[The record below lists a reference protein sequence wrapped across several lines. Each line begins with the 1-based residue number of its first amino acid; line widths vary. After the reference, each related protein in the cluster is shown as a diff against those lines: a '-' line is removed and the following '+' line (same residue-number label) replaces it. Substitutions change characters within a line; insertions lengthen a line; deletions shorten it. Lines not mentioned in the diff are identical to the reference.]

1 MELNQDL
8 IEEGKALVV
17 KCESAER
24 MTAESRFELGR
35 WAEKCAP
42 AQEKNC
48 GSVASPTGGVRIAPN
63 TALEEYADEVGVSF
77 ATLKGYRDI
86 ANAWGDDDPTGLSW
100 TVARKLAYRTDR
112 MSLISAVFEAYGKVT
127 PKTIDDYE
135 AHLRAENARREAILQ
150 PQFTDVTEDEEF
162 WVEDEVEND
171 TDFIYDPVNPP
182 INTQPRKHGFSGPIR
197 KLFSVVEHV
206 RAAKALIIE
215 ESIPSV
221 DYANDEHFEEILGAC
236 DTIVTEIMDYRE
248 MVVAKRVK
256 AGLSPEVAS

>member
-48 GSVASPTGGVRIAPN
+48 GSLASPTGGVRIAPN
-63 TALEEYADEVGVSF
+63 TALEEYADEVGLSF

-112 MSLISAVFEAYGKVT
+112 MNLIDAVFKMFGKVT

-135 AHLRAENARREAILQ
+135 KHVQSENARREALLTQ
-150 PQFTDVTEDEEF
+150 QVREAEVLESMEETED
-162 WVEDEVEND
+162 WVEDD
-171 TDFIYDPVNPP
+171 TTYCPPV
-182 INTQPRKHGFSGPIR
+182 TTTTTTTTTRHGYSNPIR
-197 KLFSVVEHV
+197 KLFSAVEHV
-206 RAAKALIIE
+206 KAAHALFQE
-215 ESIPSV
+215 ESVPSV
-221 DYANDEHFEEILGAC
+221 DLTEENFEEVLGAC
-236 DTIVTEIMDYRE
+236 DTIITEIMAYRE
-248 MVVAKRVK
+248 ALVAKRVK
-256 AGLSPEVAS
+256 AGLQ